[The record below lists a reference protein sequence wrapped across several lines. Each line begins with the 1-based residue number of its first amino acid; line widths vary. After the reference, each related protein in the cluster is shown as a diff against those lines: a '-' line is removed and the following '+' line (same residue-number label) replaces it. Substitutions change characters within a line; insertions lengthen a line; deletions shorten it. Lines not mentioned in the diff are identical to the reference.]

1 MKILVLN
8 SGSSSQKS
16 ALFELGPESSRDP
29 VPPLW
34 EGSLQ
39 WSGEVEELH
48 IRNQTG
54 SEIRRSSKAGDR
66 RASVAA
72 MLENLWNG
80 PTAALKS
87 PSEINIAGHRIVHG
101 GPKLIKPTLITA
113 QVKQA
118 IEEVAAI
125 APLHNQA
132 GLQGVELIEKLLPNV
147 PQIAVFDTGF
157 HRTLPTKAFVYPVP
171 YIWYERGGIR
181 RYGFHGINHEYCANR
196 AAQMLGRDISS
207 LKIVTCHLGNGCSLA
222 AIDSGKSVDTTMG
235 FTPLEG
241 LMMGTRSG
249 SVDPGI
255 LIHRQRNNSQDSNE
269 LDHALNHESGLLGI
283 SGVSGDMREVLK
295 AMRAGN
301 ERAQL
306 AFDIFVHRLQAG
318 IAAMAASL
326 GGIDVLVFT
335 AGMGENST
343 EVRASACERLG
354 FLSIE
359 LDSAKNS
366 GARADAEVSL
376 VPSKTRVLVIRAQED
391 WSIALACVG
400 LSRRGDIEAPVEP
413 TQAWPSGTE

>member
-1 MKILVLN
+1 M
-8 SGSSSQKS
+8 
-16 ALFELGPESSRDP
+16 
-29 VPPLW
+29 
-34 EGSLQ
+34 
-39 WSGEVEELH
+39 
-48 IRNQTG
+48 
-54 SEIRRSSKAGDR
+54 
-66 RASVAA
+66 
-72 MLENLWNG
+72 
-80 PTAALKS
+80 
-87 PSEINIAGHRIVHG
+87 
-101 GPKLIKPTLITA
+101 
-113 QVKQA
+113 
-118 IEEVAAI
+118 
-125 APLHNQA
+125 
-132 GLQGVELIEKLLPNV
+132 EKLLPNV

-171 YIWYERGGIR
+171 YIWYEREGIR

-196 AAQMLGRDISS
+196 AAQMLSRDVSS

-269 LDHALNHESGLLGI
+269 LDRALNHESGLLGI
-283 SGVSGDMREVLK
+283 SGDSGDMREDLK

-306 AFDIFVHRLQAG
+306 AFDIFVHRLQTG

-335 AGMGENST
+335 AGMGENSP
-343 EVRASACERLG
+343 EVRAAACEKLG

-366 GARADAEVSL
+366 GALADAEVSS

-413 TQAWPSGTE
+413 TQAWQSGTE